1 MLTHCHQD
9 QTLRD
14 NSTRLLVTPLDPTR
28 DRSTLQGR
36 VCRDAQLQRQHWGQ
50 GASNRVPHDE
60 TGYLGVSENQENR
73 IVSGWMVT
81 GTSVNS
87 RKWPFPGTVEQ
98 TDAELLS
105 LLLSVPG
112 PGLLLPLNPGI
123 QCPDLSTCLFSFPD
137 ANPPTTSVIA
147 SHGESEEVPPEPKEG
162 AAAPAAPVKG
172 HVGRGAPGPMDR
184 QREPRGGR
192 REPRHPE
199 DRQRPFYCTAFT
211 LLQVQEQESI
221 LQQIPYSGMLAW

>member
-1 MLTHCHQD
+1 M
-9 QTLRD
+9 
-14 NSTRLLVTPLDPTR
+14 
-28 DRSTLQGR
+28 
-36 VCRDAQLQRQHWGQ
+36 
-50 GASNRVPHDE
+50 
-60 TGYLGVSENQENR
+60 
-73 IVSGWMVT
+73 
-81 GTSVNS
+81 
-87 RKWPFPGTVEQ
+87 EQ